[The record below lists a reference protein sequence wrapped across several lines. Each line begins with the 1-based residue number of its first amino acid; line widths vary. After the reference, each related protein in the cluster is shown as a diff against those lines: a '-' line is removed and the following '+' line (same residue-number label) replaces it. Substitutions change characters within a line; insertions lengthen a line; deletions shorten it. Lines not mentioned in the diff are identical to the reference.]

1 MATATTVEV
10 CVSPASPSNYSLW
23 RGKAFGGNG
32 AGAPSRALTSRSH
45 CRQTRQS
52 LEEAKDIKQVASA
65 PAYKN
70 TPKNISPEGAE
81 GRRVRTG
88 AFSGEIQPET
98 GGFRPK
104 IYHDSCLG
112 EISFS
117 SVFSWVS
124 SSVRLFRS
132 LIRLITLSKTAQ
144 STKKATTPMAQITI
158 NVSVW
163 LSIFMIL

>member
-1 MATATTVEV
+1 MQKYYVF
-10 CVSPASPSNYSLW
+10 SNNAIL
-23 RGKAFGGNG
+23 
-32 AGAPSRALTSRSH
+32 ALKNSIYDGRS
-45 CRQTRQS
+45 
-52 LEEAKDIKQVASA
+52 
-65 PAYKN
+65 
-70 TPKNISPEGAE
+70 
-81 GRRVRTG
+81 
-88 AFSGEIQPET
+88 
-98 GGFRPK
+98 
-104 IYHDSCLG
+104 G